1 MEDLQHFTPTS
12 QKEWRDWLATNHK
25 SEEAVWLVIYKKGS
39 NVPTLTWSEAV
50 DEALCF
56 GWIDSVKK
64 TIDKE
69 KYKQYFCKRKPKSI
83 WSKINKEKVEQLI
96 SEKRMTQAGM
106 RCIEVAKQNGSW
118 IFLDE
123 VDALIIPKDLE
134 AELVK
139 HTDAKDYFESLS
151 NSAKKLLLYWVV
163 SAKRPET
170 RKNRIIEI
178 AENAALGTK
187 PKQFR

>member
-1 MEDLQHFTPTS
+1 MKDPQNFTPAS
-12 QKEWRDWLATNHK
+12 QQEWHNWLKANYE
-25 SEEAVWLVIYKKGS
+25 SEEAVWLIIYKKGS
-39 NVPTLTWSEAV
+39 GIPSLTWSEAV

-96 SEKRMTQAGM
+96 AEKRMTPAGM
-106 RCIEVAKQNGSW
+106 RCIEIAKQNGSW
-118 IFLDE
+118 TFLDS

-134 AELVK
+134 AEL
-139 HTDAKDYFESLS
+139 DNNPRAKDYFEGLS
-151 NSAKKLLLYWVV
+151 NSAKKLLLYWVI
-163 SAKRPET
+163 SAKREET
-170 RKNRIIEI
+170 RSKRIIEI

-187 PKQFR
+187 PKAFR